1 VVSSGE
7 CRLKRI
13 PALGLIL
20 SLGGAVSLWS
30 PAETVARNVTFIRD
44 AEVEN
49 TIATYATP
57 LFQAAGLEP
66 SAVKIYIIKDN
77 ALNAFVAGGQKLF
90 INTGLL
96 VHSPDPGEVIGV
108 IAHEVGH
115 ISGGHLSRTH
125 DAMRDASAQAII
137 AAILGGIAA
146 IGSGRGDLGGAIV
159 AGGQEMAKRSFLIY
173 SRTQESAADQAAV
186 KYLESTGQSARG
198 LSDLLAALGD
208 QELLGTRHQDP
219 YVRTHPITR
228 DRILFVESHVARSR
242 YSDTPPAPKILA
254 MHRRMVGK
262 LRGYIEPTARTLRRY
277 KETDPSVEARYARAV
292 AYSRRP
298 DLARALP
305 LIEGLIAEFPH
316 DPFFHEFR
324 GQKLFEGGRAS
335 EALASYTMAAQLMP
349 DSPLILRGLAQV
361 QLELNGPALLES
373 AIANLRAALRHGS
386 TSPFTWRQ
394 LAIAHG
400 RNGQIGESAL
410 AMAEEAM
417 LKDDRAAARH
427 YAQRAEKLLPSGSAG
442 WLHANDILEATK
454 KEKKKKK

>member
-1 VVSSGE
+1 M
-7 CRLKRI
+7 KRI
-13 PALGLIL
+13 PALGFVL
-20 SLGGAVSLWS
+20 SLVSAVSLWS
-30 PAETVARNVTFIRD
+30 PTETVARNVTFIRD

-49 TIATYATP
+49 TIKVYATP

-66 SAVKIYIIKDN
+66 SAIRIYIVKDKT
-77 ALNAFVAGGQKLF
+77 LNAFVAGGQKLF
-90 INTGLL
+90 VNTGLL
-96 VHSPDPGEVIGV
+96 MHSPDPSEVIGV
-108 IAHEVGH
+108 IAHEAGH

-125 DAMRDASAQAII
+125 DAMSNASAQAII
-137 AAILGGIAA
+137 GAILGGIAA
-146 IGSGRGDLGGAIV
+146 IGTGRGDLGGAIV
-159 AGGQEMAKRSFLIY
+159 AGSQEMAKRSFLMY

-198 LSDLLAALGD
+198 LAGLLAALGD
-208 QELLGTRHQDP
+208 QELIGIRHQDP

-228 DRILFVESHVARSR
+228 DRILFIESHVARSR
-242 YSDTPPAPKILA
+242 YSDTPAPSRLLA

-262 LRGYIEPTARTLRRY
+262 LRGYTEPTARTLRRY

-298 DLARALP
+298 DLERALP
-305 LIEGLIAEFPH
+305 LIDGLIAEQPH
-316 DPFFHEFR
+316 DPYFHEFR
-324 GQKLFEGGRAS
+324 GQILFEGGRAS
-335 EALASYTMAAQLMP
+335 EALASYTMAAQLSP

-361 QLELNGPALLES
+361 QLELDDPALLEG
-373 AIANLRAALRHGS
+373 AIANLRAALHHGA
-386 TSPFTWRQ
+386 TSPFAWRQ

-400 RNGQIGESAL
+400 RNGQMGESAL

-417 LKDDRAAARH
+417 MNDDLPAARH

-454 KEKKKKK
+454 KDEKKKK